1 MEKSCE
7 VKDTTLLEEISCFSR
22 ISQELLKRQRGV
34 FVGLNPSVKQN
45 ESVDNIGD
53 RGDGAVVITPK

>member
-1 MEKSCE
+1 M
-7 VKDTTLLEEISCFSR
+7 KDTTLLEEISCFSR

>member
-1 MEKSCE
+1 